1 MRLSLRIL
9 IPSFCL
15 FFLPNNLLAL
25 NNTPCTA
32 TTLTVSSSCSYIY
45 STTVGATY
53 SSNANNFGTPSC
65 ASPGSP
71 DVWFQF
77 VAPAGGS
84 VRIQT
89 ATGTGTMTDSGMAL
103 YSTTTGACGSTGTS
117 LACDDD
123 SGSGS
128 MSLINYTG
136 LTAGRTYFV
145 RVWKYGT
152 SGTGSFE
159 ICVMSIATTLTNTIC
174 SNMSPICPGS
184 PTLYTAQAAGTSA
197 PVGPN
202 YDCLESQPNPTWF
215 YLEIDNPGL
224 LSVDISANSDI
235 DYALWGPY
243 NSLSAS
249 KSACNSY
256 PTPIDCSF
264 SVSEIEQANAS
275 GAVSG
280 KFYVLL
286 VTNYSNVS
294 QIIDIQQSATAT
306 ATTNCSILLPIEM
319 SSYEVKIIDQNT
331 SIKWVT
337 ETERNNDFF
346 LIQRSVEGSIWE
358 TIGVKKGKLNSLVE
372 NSYEYIDENPL
383 PGISYYRLKQVDID
397 GNFTFTPI
405 RSIINDPVLD
415 FTVYPIPAKDEV
427 KINTGNE
434 ELDHLQLFDLLGEQ
448 IELPFTQINGEYILP
463 ISALKKGVYTLV
475 LTIGEKKINRKLIK
489 S

>member
-9 IPSFCL
+9 IISFCL
-15 FFLPNNLLAL
+15 FFLSTDLLAL
-25 NNTPCTA
+25 NDTPCTA
-32 TTLTVSSSCSYIY
+32 TTLTLNSSCSYTN

-53 SSNANNFGTPSC
+53 SSNAANFGVPSC

-71 DVWFQF
+71 DVWFSF

-89 ATGTGTMTDSGMAL
+89 VSGTMTDSGMAL
-103 YSTTTGACGSTGTS
+103 YSTATGACSSTST
-117 LACDDD
+117 LLNCDDD
-123 SGSGS
+123 SGAGS
-128 MSLINYTG
+128 MSLIDYSG
-136 LTAGRTYFV
+136 LIAGRTYYV
-145 RVWKYGT
+145 RVWKYLSGKGT
-152 SGTGSFE
+152 FQ
-159 ICVMSIATTLTNTIC
+159 ICVMSMSISSTLNNTTC
-174 SNMSPICPGS
+174 SSMSPICSGS
-184 PTLYTAQAAGTSA
+184 PIFFTALATGTSA

-202 YDCLESQPNPTWF
+202 YDCLITQPNPTWF

-224 LSVDISANSDI
+224 LSVDISANDDI

-249 KSACNSY
+249 KAACNNY

-264 SVSEIEQANAS
+264 SISEIEQANAA

-294 QIIDIQQSATAT
+294 QIIAVDQSATAT
-306 ATTNCSILLPIEM
+306 ATTNCAIVLPIEM
-319 SSYEVKIIDQNT
+319 SSYEVKIIDQKT
-331 SIKWVT
+331 SVKWVT
-337 ETERNNDFF
+337 ETERNNDFI
-346 LIQRSVEGSIWE
+346 LVQRSAEGSIWE
-358 TIGVKKGKLNSLVE
+358 TIGVKKGKLNSLVQ

-383 PGISYYRLKQVDID
+383 LGVSYYRLKQVDID

-427 KINTGNE
+427 KIKTGNQE
-434 ELDHLQLFDLLGEQ
+434 IDHLQLFDLLGGQ
-448 IELPFTQINGEYILP
+448 IEITFTLINGEYILP
-463 ISALKKGVYTLV
+463 ISTLKKGIYTLI
-475 LTIGEKKINRKLIK
+475 LTIGDKKINRKLIK